1 MVGEQ
6 GVQRTEVKSIMTDTV
21 AILGAGSL
29 GAVYASRFYDL
40 DPACISLVASGD
52 RYHRLK
58 RDGVIVNRRHYPIL
72 VFSPQDAAPPAD
84 LIIVALKHHHLAEA
98 LPDLRNRVGDDTA
111 ILSVMNGLDSETIIA
126 EHYGADKTLYCIAVG
141 IDPLRSENVINYT
154 TSGRLV
160 FGEADNTTLS
170 ARVRRVQ
177 QTLSQAGI
185 PYDTPPDMVR
195 MLWWKFMVNVGINQ
209 TSAILRAPYGVFQTN
224 LHAQAIMEAAM
235 REVID
240 VAQAAHVNLVADD
253 IASWYK
259 VMSTLHPQGKTSM
272 LQDVEAGR
280 VTEVDIFAGKMVE
293 LGELYGI
300 PTPVNTLLLHAI
312 KVIERDAQ

>member
-1 MVGEQ
+1 
-6 GVQRTEVKSIMTDTV
+6 MTDTV

-40 DPACISLVASGD
+40 DPTCVSLVASGD

-58 RDGVIVNRRHYPIL
+58 RDGVIINQRHYPIP
-72 VFSPQDAAPPAD
+72 VYSPQDAAPLAD

-98 LPDLRNRVGDDTA
+98 LPDLRNRVGDHTV

-126 EHYGADKTLYCIAVG
+126 EQYGADKTLYCIAVG

-154 TSGRLV
+154 TIGRLV

-170 ARVRRVQ
+170 TRVRRVQ
-177 QTLSQAGI
+177 QTLSRAGI

-209 TSAILRAPYGVFQTN
+209 TSAILRAPYGVFQTDP
-224 LHAQAIMEAAM
+224 HAQAIMEAAM

-253 IASWYK
+253 IASWYN
-259 VMSTLHPQGKTSM
+259 VMNTLHPQGKTSM

-280 VTEVDIFAGKMVE
+280 ATEVDIFAGKMVE
-293 LGELYGI
+293 LGALYGI

-312 KVIERDAQ
+312 KVIERETP

>member
-40 DPACISLVASGD
+40 DPACVSLVASGE
-52 RYHRLK
+52 RYDRLK
-58 RDGVIVNRRHYPIL
+58 REGVVVNQRHYPIP
-72 VFSPQDAAPPAD
+72 VYSPEDAVPPAD
-84 LIIVALKHHHLAEA
+84 LIIVALKHHHLTEA
-98 LPDLRNRVGDDTA
+98 LPDLRNRVGDHTV

-126 EHYGADKTLYCIAVG
+126 DQYGADKTLYCIAVG
-141 IDPLRSENVINYT
+141 IDPLRSENVVHYT
-154 TSGRLV
+154 TIGRLV

-170 ARVRRVQ
+170 ARVKRVQ
-177 QTLSQAGI
+177 QTLSRAGI

-209 TSAILRAPYGVFQTN
+209 TSAILRAPYGVFQTDP
-224 LHAQAIMEAAM
+224 HAQAIMEAAM
-235 REVID
+235 REVIAA
-240 VAQAAHVNLVADD
+240 AQAVRVDLVADD
-253 IASWYK
+253 IASWYN
-259 VMSTLHPQGKTSM
+259 VLGTLHPQGKTSM

-280 VTEVDIFAGKMVE
+280 ATEVDIFAGKMVE
-293 LGELYGI
+293 LGALYGI

-312 KVIERDAQ
+312 KVIERDAR

>member
-1 MVGEQ
+1 
-6 GVQRTEVKSIMTDTV
+6 MTDTV

-40 DPACISLVASGD
+40 DPTCVSLVASGD

-58 RDGVIVNRRHYPIL
+58 RDGLIVNQRHYAIP
-72 VFSPQDAAPPAD
+72 VYGPQDAAAPAD
-84 LIIVALKHHHLAEA
+84 LIIVAVKHHHLVDA
-98 LPDLRNRVGDDTA
+98 LPDLRNRVGDHTA

-126 EHYGADKTLYCIAVG
+126 EQYGADKTLYCIAVG
-141 IDPLRSENVINYT
+141 IDPLRSGNVVNYRT
-154 TSGRLV
+154 VGRLV

-170 ARVRRVQ
+170 PRVTRVQ
-177 QTLSQAGI
+177 QTLNRAGI
-185 PYDTPPDMVR
+185 PYDTPADMLR

-209 TSAILRAPYGVFQTN
+209 ASAILRAPYGVFQTDP
-224 LHAQAIMEAAM
+224 HAQAIMEVAM
-235 REVID
+235 REVIA
-240 VAQAAHVNLVADD
+240 VAQAAHVNLTSDD
-253 IASWYK
+253 IAGWYK
-259 VMSTLHPQGKTSM
+259 VMDTLNPRGKTSM

-280 VTEVDIFAGKMVE
+280 ATEVDIFAGKLIE

-312 KVIERDAQ
+312 KVIERDVK

>member
-1 MVGEQ
+1 
-6 GVQRTEVKSIMTDTV
+6 MTDTV

-40 DPACISLVASGD
+40 DPSCVSLVASGE
-52 RYHRLK
+52 RYDRLK
-58 RDGVIVNRRHYPIL
+58 RDGVIINQRQYPIP
-72 VFSPQDAAPPAD
+72 VYSPQDAAPPAD

-98 LPDLRNRVGDDTA
+98 LPDLRNRVGDHTA
-111 ILSVMNGLDSETIIA
+111 ILSVMNGLDSEMIIA
-126 EHYGADKTLYCIAVG
+126 DQYGADKTLYCIAVG
-141 IDPLRSENVINYT
+141 IDPLRSGNVINYT
-154 TSGRLV
+154 TVGRLV

-170 ARVRRVQ
+170 ARVRRIQ

-209 TSAILRAPYGVFQTN
+209 TSAILRAPYGVFQTDP
-224 LHAQAIMEAAM
+224 HAQAIMEAAM
-235 REVID
+235 REVIA
-240 VAQAAHVNLVADD
+240 VAQAAQVNLVADD

-259 VMSTLHPQGKTSM
+259 VLSTLHPQGKTSM

-280 VTEVDIFAGKMVE
+280 ATEVDIFAGKMVE

-312 KVIERDAQ
+312 KVIDRET